1 MFVANVIFF
10 VFIESQIFT
19 FKTRF
24 WLKFIKEV
32 CIDKLLRWQKFWNR
46 KIQNNNFYRLGLEK
60 SQIHTISCP
69 SAMPLLYQ
77 SFILND
83 FCRGPLSN
91 SPIFGILQT
100 KFLNLEA
107 HRTEKDNGKMSQK
120 QQSMFLHNFY
130 NFRYLDVQLWI
141 NSVSSNSVLL

>member
-1 MFVANVIFF
+1 MLVATVIFF
-10 VFIESQIFT
+10 ALRESQIIT

-24 WLKFIKEV
+24 WLKFIKEICV
-32 CIDKLLRWQKFWNR
+32 EKLLRWQKFWKW
-46 KIQNNNFYRLGLEK
+46 KIQNNNRLGLEK
-60 SQIHTISCP
+60 SQIPAISCP

-83 FCRGPLSN
+83 FCRSPLAN
-91 SPIFGILQT
+91 SPIFGMRQR

-107 HRTEKDNGKMSQK
+107 HRTEKDNGKMSEK

-141 NSVSSNSVLL
+141 NSVSSNDALM

>member
-1 MFVANVIFF
+1 MAKILEQKNT
-10 VFIESQIFT
+10 EQQ
-19 FKTRF
+19 
-24 WLKFIKEV
+24 
-32 CIDKLLRWQKFWNR
+32 LLPLRSR
-46 KIQNNNFYRLGLEK
+46 KISNTQL
-60 SQIHTISCP
+60 SCP

-107 HRTEKDNGKMSQK
+107 HRAEKDNGKMSQK